1 MFRWAFERAASGR
14 VEVGAVLLLPD
25 RADITITGGDII
37 KKSYE
42 SPRLTVHG
50 TVEQVTQGTK
60 ILGRLD
66 GTYNQN
72 QVAGVDPIAQS

>member
-1 MFRWAFERAASGR
+1 M
-14 VEVGAVLLLPD
+14 
-25 RADITITGGDII
+25 

-42 SPRLTVHG
+42 SPRLTIHG
-50 TVEQVTQGTK
+50 SVEQVTQGMK

-72 QVAGVDPIAQS
+72 SVAGVDAIAQS